1 MTSEQNSQNIEGFVT
16 LHIPCRFSYLRI
28 VRQSISNLC
37 VHAGLSEFK
46 AAQLEMA
53 VDEACSSIIGR
64 NAASEPAD
72 EHDPERQGL
81 RLNLIQQK
89 EAIVVELYDYGIPL
103 NFETNEVVEPEQYA
117 DNPEGQGLGMYV
129 IKRFVDEIHYEPETR
144 SGNYLRL
151 KKII

>member
-1 MTSEQNSQNIEGFVT
+1 
-16 LHIPCRFSYLRI
+16 
-28 VRQSISNLC
+28 
-37 VHAGLSEFK
+37 
-46 AAQLEMA
+46 
-53 VDEACSSIIGR
+53 
-64 NAASEPAD
+64 
-72 EHDPERQGL
+72 
-81 RLNLIQQK
+81 LIQQK